1 MPALTA
7 ISMYFGTGRRR
18 FKIRRM
24 PEWVEAIFERGRVE
38 RSIIVCGV
46 MEVAMSRSR
55 LHEMKMLS
63 RVKIFLKS

>member
-1 MPALTA
+1 
-7 ISMYFGTGRRR
+7 MYFGTGRRR

-46 MEVAMSRSR
+46 MEVAMSDVEES
-55 LHEMKMLS
+55 S
-63 RVKIFLKS
+63 S

>member
-1 MPALTA
+1 VPALTA

-46 MEVAMSRSR
+46 DAGGWFHDGSKVP
-55 LHEMKMLS
+55 
-63 RVKIFLKS
+63 